1 MASALLFSMISDA
14 FKYAAT
20 EYGPQGQ
27 TVTTNTSTTT
37 NPYQSDTANTLKQQ
51 AINQLERNN
60 ARPNTV
66 TINQGTLINIYTAQ
80 DIDFS
85 SVMQ

>member
-1 MASALLFSMISDA
+1 MRRIAILAS
-14 FKYAAT
+14 
-20 EYGPQGQ
+20 
-27 TVTTNTSTTT
+27 VTTNTSTTT

>member
-1 MASALLFSMISDA
+1 MVVFENSLKD
-14 FKYAAT
+14 
-20 EYGPQGQ
+20 GPQGQ

>member
-1 MASALLFSMISDA
+1 M
-14 FKYAAT
+14 K
-20 EYGPQGQ
+20 E
-27 TVTTNTSTTT
+27 
-37 NPYQSDTANTLKQQ
+37 TANTLKQQ